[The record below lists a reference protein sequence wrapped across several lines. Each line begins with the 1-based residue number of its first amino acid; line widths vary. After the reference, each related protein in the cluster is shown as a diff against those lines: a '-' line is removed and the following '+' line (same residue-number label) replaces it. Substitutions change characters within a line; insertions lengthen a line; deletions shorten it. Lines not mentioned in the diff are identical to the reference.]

1 MCGEAHRTQSR
12 PMSTIE
18 IHSLTKTF
26 GDVLAVDDLS
36 FELSS
41 GHVTGF
47 LGPNGAGKTT
57 TLRMLLGLVEPTA
70 GTATFGG
77 VRYRDLPD
85 PIGTVGAVLESSSF
99 HPSRTARSHLR
110 VLAQSG
116 RRSPRRAEEL
126 LELVGLAGAADR
138 RVGGYSLGMRQ
149 RLGLASALIGDP
161 GVLILDEPTN
171 GLDPAGVRWV
181 RDLVHRLSHEGR
193 TVLVSSHLLAEVA
206 QTVDHLVIIDQGR
219 LVTAGEVADV
229 IGDVGPGVSI
239 RTPDAATLAAAL
251 VAVGVRVEQQGGDR
265 LVAIGATPD
274 VVGRAI
280 AASGVVV
287 YEMGLTEGSL
297 EDAFL
302 RLTNTKETI

>member
-1 MCGEAHRTQSR
+1 
-12 PMSTIE
+12 MSTIE
-18 IHSLTKTF
+18 INSLTKRF
-26 GDVLAVDDLS
+26 GGVLAVDDLS
-36 FELSS
+36 FDLSS

-57 TLRMLLGLVEPTA
+57 TLRMLLGLVEPTG

-110 VLAQSG
+110 VLAQAG
-116 RRSPRRAEEL
+116 RRSPRRADEL
-126 LELVGLAGAADR
+126 LDLVGLAGAADR
-138 RVGGYSLGMRQ
+138 RVGGFSLGMRQ
-149 RLGLASALIGDP
+149 RLGLASALVGDP
-161 GVLILDEPTN
+161 GALILDEPTN
-171 GLDPAGVRWV
+171 GLDPAGVRWL

-206 QTVDHLVIIDQGR
+206 QTVDHLVIIDEGR
-219 LVTAGEVADV
+219 LVSAGAVAEV

-239 RTPDAATLAAAL
+239 RTPDAAILAAAL
-251 VAVGVRVEQQGGDR
+251 SAVGVRVEQHGDDR

>member
-1 MCGEAHRTQSR
+1 MT
-12 PMSTIE
+12 TIE
-18 IHSLTKTF
+18 IHSLTKQF

-36 FELSS
+36 FELSP

-57 TLRMLLGLVEPTA
+57 TLRMLLGLVEPTG

-99 HPSRTARSHLR
+99 HPSRSARSHLR
-110 VLAQSG
+110 VLAAAG
-116 RRSPRRAEEL
+116 RRSPRRADEL

-149 RLGLASALIGDP
+149 RLGLASALVGDP

-181 RDLVHRLSHEGR
+181 RDLVHRLSGEGR

-206 QTVDHLVIIDQGR
+206 QTVDHLVIIDRGR

-251 VAVGVRVEQQGGDR
+251 AAVGVRVEQDGGDR

-287 YEMGLTEGSL
+287 YEMGLTGGSL

-302 RLTNTKETI
+302 RLTNTKETIR